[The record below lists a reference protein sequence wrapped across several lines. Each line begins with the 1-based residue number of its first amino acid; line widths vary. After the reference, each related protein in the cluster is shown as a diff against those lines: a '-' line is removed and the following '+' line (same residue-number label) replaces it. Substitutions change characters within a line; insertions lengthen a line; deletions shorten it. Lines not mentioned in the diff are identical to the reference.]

1 MTAGTRASGWGSSS
15 TCGFSRRAGSR
26 VAIRTGVRALATD
39 QVAQSTLAWLNL
51 RYYRGFLMNAL
62 AFVDT
67 ADYASSN
74 SQGSLM
80 NRLAMAVTVFLLAT
94 PAVSQAAGFYLYE
107 IGTPSVGLASAG
119 YTTRAG
125 DAETLFTNPAGM
137 ALLEKH
143 EFLAGVQLLYG
154 NFTFSPG
161 PGTTPSGGNGGNA
174 VGVLPGGSLFF
185 VADVAPKVR
194 VGLGVAQYFGSAL
207 QYDPGWVGRY
217 YGQKGLLLGV
227 SFLPTASYRITDW
240 LSVGGGLNL
249 MWGIK
254 RATIAVNNILP
265 SLADGQVETNSDTFG
280 IGGNLG
286 ILVEPVKG
294 TRVGFT
300 WLSQVYLPFS
310 STPAWSGL
318 GPGLELALRQTGLL
332 GAKIDLGMTLPNR
345 LMLGVRQEIGPEWA
359 VMADLGWESWSQY
372 GEVEVSVNTPNPTSL
387 TTSIPY
393 KNTWH
398 VAAGAQWK
406 AVPNGPSPADSPS
419 TARSW
424 TTPTAP
430 CSPPSAPRGDSPW
443 ARSGRSRTPCNS
455 GSPTPSS
462 WAETC
467 RSPRA
472 AARSPGRSRGSTP
485 APT

>member
-1 MTAGTRASGWGSSS
+1 
-15 TCGFSRRAGSR
+15 
-26 VAIRTGVRALATD
+26 
-39 QVAQSTLAWLNL
+39 
-51 RYYRGFLMNAL
+51 
-62 AFVDT
+62 
-67 ADYASSN
+67 
-74 SQGSLM
+74 M
-80 NRLAMAVTVFLLAT
+80 NRLAMAGAVLLLAA
-94 PAVSQAAGFYLYE
+94 PAGSRAAGFYLYE

-137 ALLEKH
+137 SLLEKH

-161 PGTTPSGGNGGNA
+161 PGTTSSGGNGGNA

-194 VGLGVAQYFGSAL
+194 VGLGVAQYFGSAVS
-207 QYDPGWVGRY
+207 YDPGWVGRY
-217 YGQKGLLLGV
+217 YGQKGMLIGV
-227 SFLPTASYRITDW
+227 SFLPTASYKINDW
-240 LSVGGGLNL
+240 ISVGGGLNL

-254 RATIAVNNILP
+254 RATMAVNNILP
-265 SLADGQVETNSDTFG
+265 SLPDGQVETNGDTFG

-294 TRVGFT
+294 TRLGFT

-318 GPGLELALRQTGLL
+318 GPGLDAALRRTGLL
-332 GAKIDLGMTLPNR
+332 DAKLDVGVTLPNR

-359 VMADLGWESWSQY
+359 VMADLGWESWSQF
-372 GEVEVSVNTPNPTSL
+372 GQVEVGVNSANPTSL

-398 VAAGAQWK
+398 VAAGAQWRALPAWTFSSGFAFDSSMMDDADRTVFTPVGAAWRFSLGAQWQVSD
-406 AVPNGPSPADSPS
+406 AVQLGLADTFIVGGNLPLSQ
-419 TARSW
+419 
-424 TTPTAP
+424 
-430 CSPPSAPRGDSPW
+430 
-443 ARSGRSRTPCNS
+443 
-455 GSPTPSS
+455 
-462 WAETC
+462 
-467 RSPRA
+467 
-472 AARSPGRSRGSTP
+472 SRGPLAGTLQGQYSGTLMNML
-485 APT
+485 AFNVRWLI

>member
-1 MTAGTRASGWGSSS
+1 
-15 TCGFSRRAGSR
+15 
-26 VAIRTGVRALATD
+26 
-39 QVAQSTLAWLNL
+39 
-51 RYYRGFLMNAL
+51 
-62 AFVDT
+62 
-67 ADYASSN
+67 
-74 SQGSLM
+74 M
-80 NRLAMAVTVFLLAT
+80 NRFAMAVAVLFLAA
-94 PAVSQAAGFYLYE
+94 PAVSRAAGFYLYE

-143 EFLAGVQLLYG
+143 ELLVGAQLLYG

-161 PGTTPSGGNGGNA
+161 SGTTTSGGNGGNA
-174 VGVLPGGSLFF
+174 MGALPGGSLFF
-185 VADVAPKVR
+185 VADVAPQVR

-207 QYDPGWVGRY
+207 SYDADWVGRY
-217 YGQKGLLLGV
+217 YGQKGFLFGV
-227 SFLPTASYRITDW
+227 SFLPTASYKINDW
-240 LSVGGGLNL
+240 ISVGGGLNL

-265 SLADGQVETNSDTFG
+265 GLADGQVESNADSFG
-280 IGGNLG
+280 VGGNLG

-310 STPAWSGL
+310 SAPAWSGL
-318 GPGLELALRQTGLL
+318 GPGMELALRQTGLL
-332 GAKIDLGMTLPNR
+332 DASIDLGMTLPNR

-372 GEVEVSVNTPNPTSL
+372 GSVEVSVNTANPTSL

-406 AVPNGPSPADSPS
+406 ALPAWTFSGGFAFDSSIMDDSIRTVLTPIGAAWRFSLGAQWQVSNAVQLGLADTLILGGNLPLSQNRGPLAGTLQGQYDG
-419 TARSW
+419 TFINVVAFNLRW
-424 TTPTAP
+424 LI
-430 CSPPSAPRGDSPW
+430 
-443 ARSGRSRTPCNS
+443 
-455 GSPTPSS
+455 
-462 WAETC
+462 
-467 RSPRA
+467 
-472 AARSPGRSRGSTP
+472 
-485 APT
+485 